1 MSSRDLSED
10 GFLYEDDL
18 QDEYADSDGIGD
30 DLPDDMAASQKE
42 KVRARHG
49 KSHVGGH
56 RKQIRVRPMSP
67 EQMQR
72 YPDTKSVIITKMD
85 GRQLC
90 LVRKD

>member
-1 MSSRDLSED
+1 MSQYDPLGD

-18 QDEYADSDGIGD
+18 QDEYADVDGVGD

-42 KVRARHG
+42 RVRARQG
-49 KSHVGGH
+49 KKHEGGH

-67 EQMQR
+67 EQMER
-72 YPDTKSVIITKMD
+72 YPDTKSVIITKTD